1 MEGWT
6 DVRTTACVRRTLI
19 LQSVRYSQ
27 YSEIQLEVC
36 PFCEIQL
43 LTVTVISRTARLT
56 AAGRHV
62 FDVCAIRRRR
72 LVANNFRAKQ
82 EPRGRQRTEFTR
94 PKTNTRLYRYLLVGT
109 VLVRQL
115 TIMY

>member
-1 MEGWT
+1 MDGRQ
-6 DVRTTACVRRTLI
+6 DDSVCTAYVDTAVCP
-19 LQSVRYSQ
+19 RYSQ

-62 FDVCAIRRRR
+62 FDVCAIRRRS
-72 LVANNFRAKQ
+72 
-82 EPRGRQRTEFTR
+82 G
-94 PKTNTRLYRYLLVGT
+94 
-109 VLVRQL
+109 
-115 TIMY
+115 